1 MKAKRTQI
9 FNQVLSSSD
18 VYPCTLVSP
27 NIKGACHRDK
37 EIKEG
42 KIKKTI
48 FHKPSVALR
57 NEPLYGSLKGTCIV
71 KDKCHGQF
79 VIPLAL
85 YPFTCMHSPYIFLV
99 PMNVY
104 DLALDKYCGFQ
115 LFQGTSLGFHYDPS
129 VCARRIPSCNYSID
143 RFRINL
149 KLESSTKKYC

>member
-18 VYPCTLVSP
+18 VYPCTSVSP

-37 EIKEG
+37 EKKRG
-42 KIKKTI
+42 KNKKTI
-48 FHKPSVALR
+48 FHKPSAILR

-71 KDKCHGQF
+71 KNKCHGQL

-85 YPFTCMHSPYIFLV
+85 YPFTCIFSV
-99 PMNVY
+99 PMNIY
-104 DLALDKYCGFQ
+104 DLALDRYCEVQ
-115 LFQGTSLGFHYDPS
+115 LFQGTSLGFYYDLS
-129 VCARRIPSCNYSID
+129 VCARRTPCCNYSID